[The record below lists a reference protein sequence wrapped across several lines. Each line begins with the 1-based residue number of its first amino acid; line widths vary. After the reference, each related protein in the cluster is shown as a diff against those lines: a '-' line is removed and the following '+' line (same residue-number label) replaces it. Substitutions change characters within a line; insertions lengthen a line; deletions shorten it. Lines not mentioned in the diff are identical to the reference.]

1 MGSSPAYRFGCV
13 TLGLAIG
20 LAYLALRL
28 FRPLGPVGAWLL
40 AINLVALLV
49 YGYDKA
55 IAGSGQM
62 RVPERVL
69 LVLAL
74 AGGTAG
80 ALAGMWVFRHKT
92 AKKSFRLR
100 MGLVIAAQIV
110 LVGVYYLWIRP
121 LVEQ

>member
-1 MGSSPAYRFGCV
+1 MLSRPTLRFGCV
-13 TLGLAIG
+13 TLGLALG

-28 FRPLGPVGAWLL
+28 LRPLGAVGAWFL
-40 AINLVALLV
+40 AVNLVALLI

-55 IAGSGQM
+55 IAGSGQV

-69 LVLAL
+69 LMLAL

-92 AKKSFRLR
+92 AKKSFHLR
-100 MGLVIAAQIV
+100 MGLVIGAQIV
-110 LVGVYYLWIRP
+110 LVGVYYLWIKP
-121 LVEQ
+121 LVGQ